1 MSADV
6 NPGQPEELLQ
16 LMNDWN
22 REKRISTADL
32 ATDVAGAVK
41 FVENGDRLLVTI
53 NDRIEAVILSLEHF
67 EALCD
72 ALGLTIAALE
82 KGDGIPHEEVM
93 AQLQALLDEGHPA
106 R

>member
-22 REKRISTADL
+22 RERRISTADL
-32 ATDVAGAVK
+32 AADIDASVRSVA
-41 FVENGDRLLVTI
+41 NGDRLLVTI
-53 NDRIEAVILSLEHF
+53 NDRIEGVLLSLEHF

-72 ALGLTIAALE
+72 ALGLMIAATQKE
-82 KGDGIPHEEVM
+82 EIPHEEVM
-93 AQLQALLDEGHPA
+93 AELYGELKQK
-106 R
+106 